1 MPRSPAQAQTEV
13 IYPSG
18 DGQPVAETFDH
29 LYALFVTLEI
39 LRQYLSDR
47 RATVLGNQFL
57 YYAENFPRLRVAP
70 DVMVIFDVEPG
81 GRDNFKVWEEGAIPA
96 VVFEM
101 TSAGTRQKDEL
112 SKYELYEGLGVT
124 EYWQFD
130 PKQEWIPEQLRG
142 YRLVGNSYGPI
153 TDGVSTVLQLRL
165 VAEGT
170 LIGFYDLA
178 TGQRLLNPEDLKQRL
193 EQAAQRAEAE
203 AQRAD
208 KAAQRA
214 ERLAAQLRALGVD
227 PDGETASESSP
238 GSP

>member
-1 MPRSPAQAQTEV
+1 MTAIMPRSP
-13 IYPSG
+13 
-18 DGQPVAETFDH
+18 
-29 LYALFVTLEI
+29 TLKI

-81 GRDNFKVWEEGAIPA
+81 GRDNFKVWEEGAIPS

-112 SKYELYEGLGVT
+112 TKYELYEGLGVT

-130 PKQEWIPEQLRG
+130 PKREWIPEQLRG

-165 VAEGT
+165 VAEDT

-178 TGQRLLNPEDLKQRL
+178 TGQRLLNSEDLKQRL
-193 EQAAQRAEAE
+193 NQE

-208 KAAQRA
+208 QTAQRA

-227 PDGETASESSP
+227 PDGAIASEPSP
-238 GSP
+238 